1 MFTGL
6 IEESGKILDIKRGA
20 LSARVTIQGNKV
32 LENVRKGDSI
42 AVNGICLTVTDF
54 TNQNFSVDVMPETI
68 RMSSLGSAQRGS
80 KVNLERALR
89 LGDRMGGHIVSG
101 HIDGTGIVIA
111 SQREDNAVRIK
122 IEAKPEIMKY
132 IIAKGSIALDGVSLT
147 VADISDTWFEVS
159 IIPLTGEETNLL
171 GKKSG
176 DRINIE
182 CDQIGKYIERLMQFG
197 KDQPGNSSKRGID
210 LEFLLENGF

>member
-6 IEESGKILDIKRGA
+6 IEESGKIIDIKRGA
-20 LSARVTIQGNKV
+20 LSARVTIQGDKV
-32 LENVRKGDSI
+32 LENVKKGDSI

-54 TNQNFSVDVMPETI
+54 TNQSFSVDVMPETI

-101 HIDGTGIVIA
+101 HIDGTGRVIA
-111 SQREDNAVRIK
+111 SRREDNAVRIK

-132 IIAKGSIALDGVSLT
+132 IIPKGSVALDGVSLT
-147 VADISDTWFEVS
+147 VADVSDTWFEVS

-171 GKKSG
+171 GKKPG
-176 DRINIE
+176 DMINIE
-182 CDQIGKYIERLMQFG
+182 CDQVGKYIERLMEFNPN
-197 KDQPGNSSKRGID
+197 KKEKKGID
-210 LEFLLENGF
+210 LDFLMENGF